1 MLNVLCHCAF
11 LAFLSKCEDL
21 WIKMLACQLCQ
32 RNPSQDTN
40 KRFIKAHFKK
50 LSQLHS
56 KEEN

>member
-21 WIKMLACQLCQ
+21 WIKVLACQLCQ

-40 KRFIKAHFKK
+40 KRFIEAHF
-50 LSQLHS
+50 
-56 KEEN
+56 